1 MGLVE
6 LLLPPECHLCGVSIP
21 TGMLCTAC
29 VGELPA
35 HPGNGCP
42 VCALPTGQ
50 GGVCGRC
57 QRHPP
62 AFDRSVTPYL
72 YDFPLSHLIHGLK
85 YGHRLQFGRFLAER
99 VLAAVAVQGAERPDL
114 IVPMPLHP
122 DRLRERGFNQ
132 AAEIARPLARHAGC
146 RMDPG
151 ILVRDVATPPQVG
164 LPWRARAANVRGAFR
179 CTADLDGLRVAVVDD
194 VMTTGATLHE
204 AARTLKSR
212 GAVWVENWVVARTP

>member
-6 LLLPPECHLCGVSIP
+6 ALLPPHCHLCGVSIP
-21 TGMLCTAC
+21 TGMLCAAC
-29 VGELPA
+29 LGELPA

-62 AFDRSVTPYL
+62 GFDRSVAAYL
-72 YDFPLSHLIHGLK
+72 YDFPVTHLIHGLK
-85 YGHRLQFGRFLAER
+85 YGHRLQFGHFFAER
-99 VLAAVAVQGAERPDL
+99 ILTAVGAQAERPDL
-114 IVPMPLHP
+114 LIPMPLHP

-132 AAEIARPLARHAGC
+132 AAEIARPLARQAGC
-146 RMDPG
+146 RLELGM
-151 ILVRDVATPPQVG
+151 LVRDVATPPQVG
-164 LPWRARAANVRGAFR
+164 LPWRERAANVRGVFR
-179 CTADLDGLRVAVVDD
+179 CTADLKGLRVAVVDD

-204 AARTLKSR
+204 AARTLKAR